1 MDRALTE
8 QLVKKKTTKKDIFI
22 QCGIVFLAVLALLI
36 LCVTGLVFV
45 MLPLA
50 AVLVVAAAILFLRR
64 NVEYEYTLLEHDLTV
79 DCIRNRSDRKLVVWS
94 DVKTFDVFGPA
105 SHPMFSEWKKRVQ
118 AVHDACA
125 EKDAPDAWFA
135 VFPDQKGGGKN
146 LLIFQPNERM
156 LAALKKQVPRS
167 VVLKEDSDGSH

>member
-1 MDRALTE
+1 MNRDLTE

-22 QCGIVFLAVLALLI
+22 QCGIVFLTVLILLI
-36 LCVTGLVFV
+36 LFVTTLAFV
-45 MLPLA
+45 MLPLV
-50 AVLVVAAAILFLRR
+50 AVLVAVAVVLFLRR
-64 NVEYEYTLLEHDLTV
+64 NVEFEYTLLEHDLTV
-79 DCIRNRSDRKLVVWS
+79 DCIRNKSSRKLVVWS
-94 DVKTFDVFGPA
+94 DVKTFDVFGPI
-105 SHPMFSEWKKRVQ
+105 SHPMFAEWKKRVQ

-156 LAALKKQVPRS
+156 LAALGKQVPQT
-167 VVLKEDSDGSH
+167 VVLKGDFDGTR

>member
-1 MDRALTE
+1 MDRALIE

-22 QCGIVFLAVLALLI
+22 QCGIVFLTVLVLLI
-36 LCVTGLVFV
+36 LITTGMVFV

-50 AVLVVAAAILFLRR
+50 ALLIVAAVILFLRR
-64 NVEYEYTLLEHDLTV
+64 NMEYEYTLLEHDLTV
-79 DCIRNRSDRKLVVWS
+79 DCIRNRSSRKLVVWS
-94 DVKTFDVFGPA
+94 DVKTFDVFGRV
-105 SHPMFSEWKKRVQ
+105 SHPMFSQWKARVQ

-146 LLIFQPNERM
+146 LLVFQPNERM
-156 LAALKKQVPRS
+156 LAALKKQIPQS
-167 VVLKEDSDGSH
+167 VVLKEEHNGSR